1 MRSQLHAGFGAFG
14 ITCGANK
21 PVGSGGNGGAAT
33 ACAPSSAA
41 LTHLAPSH
49 SMDTLT
55 AQVKRAI
62 FDEPT
67 LHSARMLRTGVQPG
81 SRKAAELPTSA
92 NANTHTVPY

>member
-67 LHSARMLRTGVQPG
+67 LHSAARN
-81 SRKAAELPTSA
+81 AAHRAHAQIDLSLCQ
-92 NANTHTVPY
+92 